1 MLKTLVNSM
10 LIDAV
15 RKRTGIPEPG
25 VLTAAML
32 TTGASLLLSRGRRP
46 VGAAL
51 IAVGALLLWHETQ
64 PEPEEDVVTPPKR
77 LPPPA
82 PASDAAA

>member
-1 MLKTLVNSM
+1 MLRTLVNS
-10 LIDAV
+10 LVIDAV

-46 VGAAL
+46 VGLAL
-51 IAVGALLLWHETQ
+51 IAVGGLLLWHETR
-64 PEPEEDVVTPPKR
+64 PEAGDETGPK

-82 PASDAAA
+82 PASDTAA